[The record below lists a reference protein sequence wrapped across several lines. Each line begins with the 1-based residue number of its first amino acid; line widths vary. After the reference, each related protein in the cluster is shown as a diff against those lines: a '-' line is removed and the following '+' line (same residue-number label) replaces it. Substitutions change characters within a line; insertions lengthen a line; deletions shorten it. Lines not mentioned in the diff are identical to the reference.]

1 MSKFLVFGHQN
12 PDTDAIASSY
22 GWAHLEREVFGRDA
36 EAVALGTPNEETA
49 LHLTILVLLHR
60 AWLSLLRQKVLAKS
74 S

>member
-49 LHLTILVLLHR
+49 
-60 AWLSLLRQKVLAKS
+60 
-74 S
+74 